1 MTTASW
7 RSPSPRSAN
16 YCLMRTLDL
25 MLMSTTTIFLI
36 AVPVVS
42 KLILLSVVFVL
53 AEINKM
59 IEMECHVMGKWI
71 NNVR

>member
-1 MTTASW
+1 
-7 RSPSPRSAN
+7 
-16 YCLMRTLDL
+16 
-25 MLMSTTTIFLI
+25 MLMFTTTTFLI